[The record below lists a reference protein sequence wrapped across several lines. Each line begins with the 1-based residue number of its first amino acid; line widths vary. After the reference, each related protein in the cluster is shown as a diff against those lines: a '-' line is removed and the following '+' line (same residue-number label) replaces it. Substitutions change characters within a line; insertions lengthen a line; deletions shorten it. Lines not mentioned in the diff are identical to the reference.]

1 MASFTTTGAT
11 LSKKANASPGAY
23 TEVGFEAVTPWTAI
37 GEITDAGE
45 FGKTYNLVTHNPIGN
60 RKTIKKK
67 GAYNEG
73 QLVLQVAR
81 DPADTG
87 QAALITALAS
97 DLDSSFKLVL
107 NDGNTTTLYFVAQV
121 LSYTTNLGSVD
132 QIVGA
137 TVTIELT
144 NDIIQA
150 VTP

>member
-1 MASFTTTGAT
+1 MTSMTSAGAT
-11 LSKKANASPGAY
+11 LSMKVSTSPGAY
-23 TEVGFEAVTPWTAI
+23 TEAGFEAITGWLAI
-37 GEITDAGE
+37 GEIVDLGE
-45 FGKTYNLVTHNPIGN
+45 FGKSYNLVQHNPIGN

-87 QAALITALAS
+87 QAGLITALAS
-97 DLDSSFKLVL
+97 DLDSSFKIVMQ
-107 NDGNTTTLYFVAQV
+107 DTTTLYFVAQV

-137 TVTIELT
+137 TITVEIT